1 MLNVSD
7 IFRMKRDTRL
17 KMVIRLL
24 LKKRKRVKLLLLVIG
39 KFNLVLHTL
48 LVGLVGFE
56 SQIC

>member
-48 LVGLVGFE
+48 QIGLVGFE